1 MRVSTRDAGV
11 MRKPLDLLLLRSG
24 VAVAVLAGATGVSC
38 LLVARATGDDAAVRV
53 PWTVARVL
61 VAVAAARVLCGLVLQ
76 ERRRRRLVSGRRDAS
91 DR

>member
-24 VAVAVLAGATGVSC
+24 VAVAVLAGVSC
-38 LLVARATGDDAAVRV
+38 LLVA
-53 PWTVARVL
+53 
-61 VAVAAARVLCGLVLQ
+61 VAAALVLCGLVLK